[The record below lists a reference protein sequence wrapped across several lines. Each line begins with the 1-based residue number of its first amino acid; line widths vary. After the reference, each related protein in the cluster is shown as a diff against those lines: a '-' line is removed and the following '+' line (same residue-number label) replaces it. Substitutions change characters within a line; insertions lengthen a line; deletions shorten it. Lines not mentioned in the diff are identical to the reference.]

1 MNYQKEANFIAVIK
15 NGLKTESRTLS
26 VKTLLSERNLKKIDY
41 KPYYQRNYVWDS
53 EKQSFFIESILLG
66 TEIPPLIL
74 YKSGMKTEVIDGRQ
88 RFETLKRF
96 KENDFYLD
104 EKGLVALPALKKKT
118 FNKLED
124 DIKEVFLNANI
135 RIFEFEVI
143 GEIAPDIEDKLKKEI
158 FRRYNTGVTPLTMVE
173 IDGAKYCD
181 DDFSNEI
188 ESTLTEDTVFF
199 EHVRKC
205 LFPTNRTK
213 ETADLRKK
221 MVDKLR
227 KTYVLPKFPISKY
240 ATGVNRSNISE
251 ILYQSAIQQLTDDVD
266 KEVKKY
272 KAILDKVFNLYDAY
286 ETQNSTELKNKF
298 FYETLIWVALILE
311 QENIQYDF
319 IKNINEIFNFY
330 KQNESTFSEEN
341 SFFYINILG
350 RFTATA
356 EFFNKLFGFDFSE
369 YIRNDEFSQSINES
383 SQSKQDVKNVV
394 QELESLRTNKPS
406 PISKTVEDIISDLLT
421 NKYLIRPPYQRQE
434 KISINKASSIIESIL
449 LKIPLPPIFVYLRK
463 DGVKEVVDG
472 QQRLLSILAFLG
484 KQYKNENGKME
495 YSRNNNFKLKNLVI
509 RKDLNGQN
517 ESALTEND
525 RDQILDFYLDE
536 IVIDA
541 KLNEKFDPTDLFIR
555 LNQKPYP
562 IKQNSFEM
570 WNSIV
575 DKDIIERIKEITQA
589 HSSWFFSSDINDA
602 ANRTDRMENEELIT
616 LLTYIDLILTKEN
629 SYEKVLGMFKRID
642 RITCRVKDKK
652 NITEYLSSLESDSA
666 EKNIFLKTLNETES
680 RINYFGNLF
689 DDGGSKSSLNE
700 FINVKKAK
708 TFRRSY
714 QDFYIIWLVLHYANC
729 SESNKHTVKENISNV
744 LKLLRNANNENV
756 DENYYSRFM
765 DEIHRVTKKD

>member
-1 MNYQKEANFIAVIK
+1 
-15 NGLKTESRTLS
+15 
-26 VKTLLSERNLKKIDY
+26 
-41 KPYYQRNYVWDS
+41 
-53 EKQSFFIESILLG
+53 
-66 TEIPPLIL
+66 
-74 YKSGMKTEVIDGRQ
+74 
-88 RFETLKRF
+88 
-96 KENDFYLD
+96 
-104 EKGLVALPALKKKT
+104 
-118 FNKLED
+118 
-124 DIKEVFLNANI
+124 
-135 RIFEFEVI
+135 
-143 GEIAPDIEDKLKKEI
+143 
-158 FRRYNTGVTPLTMVE
+158 
-173 IDGAKYCD
+173 
-181 DDFSNEI
+181 
-188 ESTLTEDTVFF
+188 
-199 EHVRKC
+199 
-205 LFPTNRTK
+205 
-213 ETADLRKK
+213 
-221 MVDKLR
+221 
-227 KTYVLPKFPISKY
+227 
-240 ATGVNRSNISE
+240 
-251 ILYQSAIQQLTDDVD
+251 
-266 KEVKKY
+266 
-272 KAILDKVFNLYDAY
+272 
-286 ETQNSTELKNKF
+286 
-298 FYETLIWVALILE
+298 
-311 QENIQYDF
+311 
-319 IKNINEIFNFY
+319 
-330 KQNESTFSEEN
+330 
-341 SFFYINILG
+341 
-350 RFTATA
+350 
-356 EFFNKLFGFDFSE
+356 
-369 YIRNDEFSQSINES
+369 
-383 SQSKQDVKNVV
+383 
-394 QELESLRTNKPS
+394 
-406 PISKTVEDIISDLLT
+406 
-421 NKYLIRPPYQRQE
+421 
-434 KISINKASSIIESIL
+434 
-449 LKIPLPPIFVYLRK
+449 
-463 DGVKEVVDG
+463 
-472 QQRLLSILAFLG
+472 
-484 KQYKNENGKME
+484 ME